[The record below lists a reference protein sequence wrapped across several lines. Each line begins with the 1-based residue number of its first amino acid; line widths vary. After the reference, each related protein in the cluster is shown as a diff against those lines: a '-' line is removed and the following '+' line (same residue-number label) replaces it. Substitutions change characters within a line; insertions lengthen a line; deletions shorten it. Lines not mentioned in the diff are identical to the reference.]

1 MPPNLHSDVGM
12 AALTITQVFSPPA
25 LCTAA
30 SLSPCAPCTLAHPH
44 RSLSDPP
51 DAAAYLRDATL
62 TTAAFVS
69 CLPAAAAALL
79 QPGHG
84 ALLGSL
90 AQAHDRLL
98 PLLARVFGQ
107 PGVDKADGDAMMA
120 RLGQV
125 GGTWHVARQL
135 S

>member
-1 MPPNLHSDVGM
+1 MFL
-12 AALTITQVFSPPA
+12 
-25 LCTAA
+25 
-30 SLSPCAPCTLAHPH
+30 SL
-44 RSLSDPP
+44 P

-62 TTAAFVS
+62 TIAAFVS
-69 CLPAAAAALL
+69 CLPAAAAPLL
-79 QPGHG
+79 QPGQG

-107 PGVDKADGDAMMA
+107 PGVGKADGDAMMA

-125 GGTWHVARQL
+125 GGTWHVACGTPAVGGSWTCGEQRWGSSRFNKGDPLQQL
-135 S
+135 QQPWPLDLVTGIPSLPR